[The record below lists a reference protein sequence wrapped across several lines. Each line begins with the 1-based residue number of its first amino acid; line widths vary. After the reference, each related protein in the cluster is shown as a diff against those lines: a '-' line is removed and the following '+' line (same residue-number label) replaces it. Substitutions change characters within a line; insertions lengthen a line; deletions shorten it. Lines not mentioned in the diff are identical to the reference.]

1 MFRSNVILAV
11 WKRNVA
17 SYFSGALGYLFI
29 AVFVVAASM
38 LAFNERFF
46 VENQAN
52 LDQLSAQF
60 PWLLLFIVPAVT
72 MTLWAD
78 ERKQGTD
85 ELLFTLPANDWE
97 ILAGK
102 YLAGL
107 SIYTVAL
114 VFSSTIVLVLAYCG
128 SPDVSQ
134 LFATYLGYWIAGAAL
149 LAAGMFASVLT
160 SSATVAF
167 ILGVLFTAMPVA
179 LEWVG
184 LDRMFNNQ
192 GVRESVSVPGN
203 LRDFTIGVVPLGSV
217 VYFCALAAFFLYL
230 NAVMIARRHW
240 AGGKNARSLGWQFV
254 VRSISLAL
262 ILLSGTY
269 VLALFSGR
277 LDFTSER
284 LYTLAPA
291 TRNAIAKIEKDKPVL
306 MQAYVSPDVPEELI
320 TVRKNLL
327 ALLKEFA
334 QLGRGKIDV
343 RIVDTA
349 PFSKQSEEAT
359 TAGIERRRTQ
369 SERGGRVTEM
379 DVYLGV
385 AVSSGYDRVV
395 IPYFE
400 KGTPVE
406 FELTRAL
413 GTVAREKRPTVGI
426 LKSEARVFG
435 GMDMRSFRQS
445 PEWRL
450 VTDLKKQYVVK
461 EIDPAQEI
469 NEGAC
474 DVLITVIPSALTEP
488 EMKNLVA
495 AVKRGQPTLIFDDP
509 IPYFVDQSLELVPS
523 NPRKPSAGGG
533 GMFGMGQ
540 QPGEPKADGGEALSL
555 TDALGISWDVR
566 DVVFD
571 FHNPHP
577 EFGDRFY
584 PPMIFVTA
592 PPIDLATSERERM
605 FYEGSGLSQRS
616 LITRGLQE
624 MIVWFGGEIR
634 QKTEAEAKFDFTPL
648 ISTNRGTSGV
658 MDFDKLVVG
667 AGGFPFGGGKQL
679 NPQASRLE
687 KPDQR
692 QHIVAA
698 QVKSKDF
705 KKGDG
710 VNAIFVADVDFVNDI
725 MFTVS
730 EQQLMGLK
738 IDNVP
743 FVMNCVDMLVGNED
757 YVSLRNRRPVQRTLT
772 RLEQEQKDFV
782 TRAQEKIVEANQK
795 AEEEINKARK
805 RLVDEVAKVQN
816 DKSLSDAVK
825 QQRLSEAQE
834 IEQRRVSLEEKRIR
848 REAED
853 EVIKAKREAEERK
866 NAIETRVKLFA
877 WALPPIPAIIL
888 GVIMFGRRRL
898 QERRSVVGERLVK
911 KDD

>member
-1 MFRSNVILAV
+1 MFRTNVISAV
-11 WKRNVA
+11 WKRNVS

-29 AVFVVAASM
+29 AVFVIASSM

-46 VENQAN
+46 TENQAN
-52 LDQLSAQF
+52 FDQLSRQF

-97 ILAGK
+97 ILVGK

-107 SIYTVAL
+107 TIYTVAL
-114 VFSSTIVLVLAYCG
+114 VFSSLNILVLAYCG
-128 SPDVSQ
+128 SPDLSQ
-134 LFATYLGYWIAGAAL
+134 ILATYLGYWVAGAAL

-167 ILGVLFTAMPVA
+167 ILGVLFTAIPIV

-192 GVRESVSVPGN
+192 GIRESVSVPGN

-217 VYFCALAAFFLYL
+217 VYFAALAGFFLYL

-240 AGGKNARSLGWQFV
+240 AGGKNARSLGWQFA
-254 VRSISLAL
+254 VRSISLGV
-262 ILLSGTY
+262 ILLCGTY
-269 VLALFSGR
+269 VLALVSGR
-277 LDFTSER
+277 IDLTTER

-291 TRNAIAKIEKDKPVL
+291 TRNAIAKIEADQPVL
-306 MQAYVSPDVPEELI
+306 MQAYVSPEVPEELI

-327 ALLKEFA
+327 ALLKEF
-334 QLGRGKIDV
+334 QKLGRGRVDV

-349 PFSKQSEEAT
+349 PFSKESEEAENG
-359 TAGIERRRTQ
+359 GIERRRMQ
-369 SERGGRVTEM
+369 SERGGRITEM

-395 IPYFE
+395 IPFFE

-413 GTVAREKRPTVGI
+413 GTATREKRPTVGI
-426 LKSEARVFG
+426 VGSESKVLG
-435 GMDMRSFRQS
+435 GFDSRSFRQQ

-450 VTDLKKQYVVK
+450 VTELKKQYTVK
-461 EIDPAQEI
+461 EIDPKEEI
-469 NEGAC
+469 KEGAC
-474 DVLITVIPSALTEP
+474 DVLIAVMPSALTQP
-488 EMKNLVA
+488 EMDNLVK

-509 IPYFVDQSLELVPS
+509 MPVWVDQSLELVPS
-523 NPRKPSAGGG
+523 NPRKPGQGG

-540 QPGEPKADGGEALSL
+540 QPGEPKADNGEALSL
-555 TDALGISWDVR
+555 MDALGVVWDVR
-566 DVVFD
+566 DIVLD
-571 FHNPHP
+571 FTNPHP
-577 EFGDRFY
+577 EFRDQFY

-592 PPIDLATSERERM
+592 PPNELAETPEMKTYFET
-605 FYEGSGLSQRS
+605 SGLSQQAE
-616 LITRGLQE
+616 ITKGLQE
-624 MIVWFGGEIR
+624 IIIWFAGEFR
-634 QKTEAEAKFDFTPL
+634 QKTEAESKFDFTPL
-648 ISTNRGTSGV
+648 ISTQRGYSTT
-658 MDFDKLVVG
+658 MDFDKLAVS
-667 AGGFPFGGGKQL
+667 GGFPFGGGRQL
-679 NPQASRLE
+679 DLPKSRLQ
-687 KPDQR
+687 KPDRR
-692 QHIVAA
+692 QHVVAA
-698 QVKSKDF
+698 AVKSKDF

-710 VNAIFVADVDFVNDI
+710 VNAIFVADIDMVNDI
-725 MFTVS
+725 MFRVS
-730 EQQLMGLK
+730 EQQLMNLK

-743 FVMNCVDMLVGNED
+743 FVMNCVDTLAGNTE
-757 YVSLRNRRPVQRTLT
+757 YVELRNRRPVQRTLT
-772 RLEQEQKDFV
+772 RIDEEQRYFVQSMQNQITDARAKADEQMD
-782 TRAQEKIVEANQK
+782 
-795 AEEEINKARK
+795 KARK
-805 RLVDEVAKVQN
+805 RLTEVVEKVQK
-816 DKSLSDAVK
+816 DTTLTDEQKASRLVEEQES
-825 QQRLSEAQE
+825 QQRLLA
-834 IEQRRVSLEEKRIR
+834 LEEKRIN

-853 EVIKAKREAEERK
+853 QIVKAKRDAEARK
-866 NAIETRVKLFA
+866 IEIETRVKLLA
-877 WALPPIPAIIL
+877 WALPPIPPIIL

>member
-46 VENQAN
+46 IENQAN
-52 LDQLSAQF
+52 LDQLSHQF

-85 ELLFTLPANDWE
+85 ELLFTLPAHDWE

-107 SIYTVAL
+107 TIYTVAL
-114 VFSSTIVLVLAYCG
+114 AFSSTIILVLAYCG
-128 SPDVSQ
+128 SPDLSQ
-134 LFATYLGYWIAGAAL
+134 LLATYLGYWVAGAAL

-167 ILGVLFTAMPVA
+167 ILGVLFTAAPIA

-203 LRDFTIGVVPLGSV
+203 LRDFTIGVVPFGSL
-217 VYFCALAAFFLYL
+217 VYFFALAAFFLYL
-230 NAVMIARRHW
+230 NSVMIARRHW

-254 VRSISLAL
+254 VRSLSLAV

-277 LDFTSER
+277 LDFTSEK

-291 TRNAIAKIEKDKPVL
+291 TRNAVAKIEKDKPVL

-327 ALLKEFA
+327 ALLKEFQ

-343 RIVDTA
+343 RIVDTP

-369 SERGGRVTEM
+369 SERSGRVTEM

-395 IPYFE
+395 IPYLE

-426 LKSEARVFG
+426 LTTDARVFG
-435 GMDMRSFRQS
+435 GLDQRVFQQR

-461 EIDPAQEI
+461 EINPAEEI
-469 NEGAC
+469 KEGDC
-474 DVLITVIPSALTEP
+474 DVLVAVMPSSLLQP
-488 EMKNLVA
+488 EMDNLVK
-495 AVKRGQPTLIFDDP
+495 AVKRGQPTLVFDDP

-523 NPRKPSAGGG
+523 NPRKPSSGG

-555 TDALGISWDVR
+555 MDALGVAWDVR
-566 DVVFD
+566 DITFD
-571 FHNPHP
+571 FSNPHP

-592 PPIDLATSERERM
+592 PPIELATTPELRTY
-605 FYEGSGLSQRS
+605 YETSGLSQS
-616 LITRGLQE
+616 SPITKGLQE
-624 MIVWFGGEIR
+624 MIVWFGGEFR

-648 ISTNRGTSGV
+648 ISSMRGVSGS
-658 MDFDKLVVG
+658 MDFDKLVVSG
-667 AGGFPFGGGKQL
+667 GGFPFGGGQKQL

-687 KPDQR
+687 KPDRR
-692 QHIVAA
+692 QHVMAA
-698 QVKSKDF
+698 AIKSKDF

-710 VNAIFVADVDFVNDI
+710 VNAIFIADVDFVHDI
-725 MFTVS
+725 MFSVS
-730 EQQLMGLK
+730 EQQLMNLK

-743 FVMNCVDMLVGNED
+743 FVMNCVDTLAGNSD
-757 YVSLRNRRPVQRTLT
+757 YVSLRNRRPAQRTLT
-772 RLEQEQKDFV
+772 RIDDEQRYFV
-782 TRAQEKIVEANQK
+782 QRTQEKIVEANKTADEQI
-795 AEEEINKARK
+795 EKARK
-805 RLVDEVAKVQN
+805 RLIEVVTKIQE
-816 DKSLSDAVK
+816 DKSMPDAVK
-825 QQRLSEAQE
+825 AQRLEEAQRA
-834 IEQRRVSLEEKRIR
+834 EQRRLELEEKKIR

-866 NAIETRVKLFA
+866 NAIETRVKLLA

-911 KDD
+911 KED

>member
-1 MFRSNVILAV
+1 MFRTNVISAV

-46 VENQAN
+46 IENQAN

-114 VFSSTIVLVLAYCG
+114 AFSSTIILVLAYCG
-128 SPDVSQ
+128 SPDISQ

-167 ILGVLFTAMPVA
+167 ILGVLFTAMPIA

-203 LRDFTIGVVPLGSV
+203 LRDFTIGVVPFGSV
-217 VYFCALAAFFLYL
+217 VYFMALGGFFLYL

-254 VRSISLAL
+254 VRSISLGI

-291 TRNAIAKIEKDKPVL
+291 TRAAIARIEKDKPVL
-306 MQAYVSPDVPEELI
+306 IQAYVSPEVPEELI

-327 ALLKEFA
+327 ALLKEFQ
-334 QLGRGKIDV
+334 QLGRGRIDV
-343 RIVDTA
+343 RVVATP

-359 TAGIERRRTQ
+359 NGGIERRRTQ
-369 SERGGRVTEM
+369 SERGGRITAM

-413 GTVAREKRPTVGI
+413 GTVAKEKRPTVGI
-426 LKSEARVFG
+426 LTTDARVFG
-435 GMDMRSFRQS
+435 GMDMRTFQQQ

-450 VTDLKKQYVVK
+450 VTELKRQYAVK
-461 EIDPAQEI
+461 EINPGEEI
-469 NEGAC
+469 KQGEC
-474 DVLITVIPSALTEP
+474 DVLIAVIPSSLEQP
-488 EMKNLVA
+488 QMENLVK

-509 IPYFVDQSLELVPS
+509 IPAFVDRSLELVPS
-523 NPRKPSAGGG
+523 NPRKPGSGG
-533 GMFGMGQ
+533 GMFGMGA
-540 QPGEPKADGGEALSL
+540 QPGQPKADGGEALTL
-555 TDALGISWDVR
+555 MDALGVVWDVR
-566 DVVFD
+566 DIVFD
-571 FHNPHP
+571 FTNPHP
-577 EFGDRFY
+577 EFGDQF
-584 PPMIFVTA
+584 PPPIVFALA
-592 PPIDLATSERERM
+592 PPNESAVTPEMKM
-605 FYEGSGLSQRS
+605 FYETSGLSQQS
-616 LITRGLQE
+616 PITRGLQE
-624 MIVWFGGEIR
+624 MIIFVGGEFR

-648 ISTNRGTSGV
+648 VSSMRGNSGV
-658 MDFDKLVVG
+658 IDIDKLVVSS
-667 AGGFPFGGGKQL
+667 GGFMGGGQKQL
-679 NPQASRLE
+679 NLEAARRE
-687 KPDQR
+687 KPDRR
-692 QHIVAA
+692 QHIIAA
-698 QVKSKDF
+698 AIKSKDY

-710 VNAIFVADVDFVNDI
+710 VHAIFVADVDSVHDV
-725 MFTVS
+725 MFSVS
-730 EQQLMGLK
+730 EQQLMNLR

-743 FVMNCVDMLVGNED
+743 FVMNCVDMLAGNED
-757 YVSLRNRRPVQRTLT
+757 YVALRNRRPVQRTLT
-772 RLEQEQKDFV
+772 RIDDEQKYFV
-782 TRAQEKIVEANQK
+782 QAAQEKIVEANKK
-795 AEEEINKARK
+795 AEDQIDKARK
-805 RLVDEVAKVQN
+805 RLIEMVGKIQE
-816 DKSLSDAVK
+816 DKSLSDAAK
-825 QQRLSEAQE
+825 AQRLQDAQQS
-834 IEQRRVSLEEKRIR
+834 EQRRVELEERKIR

>member
-52 LDQLSAQF
+52 LDQLSNQF

-107 SIYTVAL
+107 TIYTVAL
-114 VFSSTIVLVLAYCG
+114 AFSSTIILVLEYCG
-128 SPDVSQ
+128 SPDISQ

-203 LRDFTIGVVPLGSV
+203 LRDFTIGVVPFGSV
-217 VYFCALAAFFLYL
+217 IYFCSLAAFFLYL

-254 VRSISLAL
+254 VRSLSLAV
-262 ILLSGTY
+262 ILLSGSY

-277 LDFTSER
+277 LDFTSEK

-327 ALLKEFA
+327 ALLKEFG

-379 DVYLGV
+379 DVYIGV

-426 LKSEARVFG
+426 LKSEAKVFG
-435 GMDMRSFRQS
+435 GMDMRSGFRQL

-450 VTDLKKQYVVK
+450 VTELKKQYVVK
-461 EIDPAQEI
+461 EIEATGEI
-469 NEGAC
+469 KEGTC
-474 DVLITVIPSALTEP
+474 DVLISVIPSALTDP

-523 NPRKPSAGGG
+523 NPRKPGSGG
-533 GMFGMGQ
+533 GMFGMGG

-555 TDALGISWDVR
+555 LDALGIVWDVR

-592 PPIDLATSERERM
+592 PPIDLATSPEERI
-605 FYEGSGLSQRS
+605 FYETSGLSQLS
-616 LITRGLQE
+616 PITKGLQE

-634 QKTEAEAKFDFTPL
+634 QRTEAESKFDFTPL
-648 ISTNRGTSGV
+648 INTNRGTSGV

-667 AGGFPFGGGKQL
+667 SGMSPFGGGKQL
-679 NPQASRLE
+679 NPQASRLQ
-687 KPDQR
+687 KPDRR
-692 QHIVAA
+692 QHTVAA
-698 QVKSKDF
+698 QIKSKDF

-710 VNAIFVADVDFVNDI
+710 VNAVFVADVDFVHDI

-743 FVMNCVDMLVGNED
+743 FVMNCVDMLAGNED

-772 RLEQEQKDFV
+772 RIDDEQKDFV

-805 RLVDEVAKVQN
+805 RLVELVSKIQD
-816 DKSLSDAVK
+816 DKSIPDAAK
-825 QQRLSEAQE
+825 QARLEEATRAE
-834 IEQRRVSLEEKRIR
+834 ERKIALEEKRIR

-853 EVIKAKREAEERK
+853 QVIQAKRAAEERK

-888 GVIMFGRRRL
+888 GVIMFGRR
-898 QERRSVVGERLVK
+898 
-911 KDD
+911 

>member
-46 VENQAN
+46 IENQAN
-52 LDQLSAQF
+52 LDQLSAQY

-97 ILAGK
+97 ILVGK

-114 VFSSTIVLVLAYCG
+114 AFSSTIILVLAYCG

-134 LFATYLGYWIAGAAL
+134 LFATYFGYWIAGAAL

-167 ILGVLFTAMPVA
+167 ILGVLFTAIPIA

-203 LRDFTIGVVPLGSV
+203 LHDFTIGVIPFSGV

-254 VRSISLAL
+254 VRSLSLAV

-277 LDFTSER
+277 LDFTSEK

-291 TRNAIAKIEKDKPVL
+291 TREAIAKIEKDKPVL
-306 MQAYVSPDVPEELI
+306 MQAYVSPEVPEELI

-327 ALLKEFA
+327 ALLKEFG

-343 RIVDTA
+343 RIVDTP

-359 TAGIERRRTQ
+359 NGGIERRRTQ
-369 SERGGRVTEM
+369 SERSGRVTEM

-426 LKSEARVFG
+426 LNTEARVFG
-435 GMDMRSFRQS
+435 GMDMRSFQQR

-450 VTDLKKQYVVK
+450 VTELKKQYAVK
-461 EIDPAQEI
+461 EINPAEEI
-469 NEGAC
+469 KEGAC
-474 DVLITVIPSALTEP
+474 DVLVAVIPSALTDA

-509 IPYFVDQSLELVPS
+509 IPYFVDQTLDLVPS
-523 NPRKPSAGGG
+523 NPRKPGQGG
-533 GMFGMGQ
+533 GMFGGN

-555 TDALGISWDVR
+555 MDALGVTWDVR

-571 FHNPHP
+571 FQNPHP
-577 EFGDRFY
+577 EFGDRFA
-584 PPMIFVTA
+584 PPMVFVTA
-592 PPIDLATSERERM
+592 PPLDLASSQEERM
-605 FYEGSGLSQRS
+605 FYETSGLSQQS
-616 LITRGLQE
+616 LITKGLQE
-624 MIVWFGGEIR
+624 MIVWFGGEFR
-634 QKTEAEAKFDFTPL
+634 QKAEAESKFDFTPL
-648 ISTNRGTSGV
+648 ISTNRTTSGV

-667 AGGFPFGGGKQL
+667 GGFPPFGGGKQL

-687 KPDQR
+687 KPDRR
-692 QHIVAA
+692 QHVIAA
-698 QVKSKDF
+698 QIKSKDF

-725 MFTVS
+725 MFMVT
-730 EQQLMGLK
+730 EQQLMNLK

-743 FVMNCVDMLVGNED
+743 FVMNCVDTLAGNSD
-757 YVSLRNRRPVQRTLT
+757 YVALRNRRPAQRTLT
-772 RLEQEQKDFV
+772 RIDDEQKDFV
-782 TRAQEKIVEANQK
+782 QAAQEKIVEANKK
-795 AEEEINKARK
+795 AEDEIAKARK
-805 RLVDEVAKVQN
+805 RLVEVVSKIQD

-825 QQRLSEAQE
+825 AQRLEEARQNE
-834 IEQRRVSLEEKRIR
+834 ERRISLEEKRIR

-853 EVIKAKREAEERK
+853 EIIKAKRDAEERK

-911 KDD
+911 KED